1 MEEECDTWACDV
13 SPLCN
18 CTLTHTCAHVHTH
31 THTHRLR
38 GALLKACGARGGLAG
53 RGPVVVHGPVG
64 SRRRLPTSQRHGG
77 SLHKGA
83 SASLLL
89 LPSPSRPDGPGL
101 QDPCE
106 RDQMDALGSMTLQE
120 REDITASAQVG
131 GQPHLGPREP
141 AAGSPAP
148 SPCAYLC
155 CIPGNCLG
163 PLPILFPAESGG
175 LWVTGVLP
183 GTGPAQSRTE
193 AMMRCRLGASS
204 SWGYPNAP
212 GLHTPSQ
219 ASCCASTASRTKAL
233 PTPTPTAPSLASL
246 SFANFY

>member
-13 SPLCN
+13 SPLRN
-18 CTLTHTCAHVHTH
+18 CTLTHTCAH
-31 THTHRLR
+31 THRLQ
-38 GALLKACGARGGLAG
+38 GALLKACGARGGLAR
-53 RGPVVVHGPVG
+53 RGPVMVHGPVG
-64 SRRRLPTSQRHGG
+64 SRCRLPTLQSHGG

-83 SASLLL
+83 SASLPLP
-89 LPSPSRPDGPGL
+89 PSPSRLDGPGL

-131 GQPHLGPREP
+131 GQPNLGPREP

-155 CIPGNCLG
+155 CIPGNSLG

-175 LWVTGVLP
+175 L
-183 GTGPAQSRTE
+183 
-193 AMMRCRLGASS
+193 
-204 SWGYPNAP
+204 
-212 GLHTPSQ
+212 
-219 ASCCASTASRTKAL
+219 
-233 PTPTPTAPSLASL
+233 
-246 SFANFY
+246 

>member
-1 MEEECDTWACDV
+1 MRVGPEGDW
-13 SPLCN
+13 
-18 CTLTHTCAHVHTH
+18 
-31 THTHRLR
+31 R
-38 GALLKACGARGGLAG
+38 GEAQLWSV
-53 RGPVVVHGPVG
+53 GPWG
-64 SRRRLPTSQRHGG
+64 SRRRLPTWQSRGG

-83 SASLLL
+83 SASLP
-89 LPSPSRPDGPGL
+89 LPLTPPHPDGPGL

-131 GQPHLGPREP
+131 GQPDLGPCEP
-141 AAGSPAP
+141 AAGRRAP
-148 SPCAYLC
+148 SPCAHLC
-155 CIPGNCLG
+155 CIPGSGLG

-175 LWVTGVLP
+175 LWVTGLLP
-183 GTGPAQSRTE
+183 GAGPAQPRTE
-193 AMMRCRLGASS
+193 AMMRCKLGASS
-204 SWGYPNAP
+204 SWGYPKAP

-246 SFANFY
+246 SFANSINEEVSSADFTLGLTS